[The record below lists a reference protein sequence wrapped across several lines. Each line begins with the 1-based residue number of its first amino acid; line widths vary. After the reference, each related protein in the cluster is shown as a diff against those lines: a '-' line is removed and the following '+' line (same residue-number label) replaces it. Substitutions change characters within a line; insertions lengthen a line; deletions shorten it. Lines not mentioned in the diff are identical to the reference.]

1 MIDSITK
8 PWACNGL
15 SAVKTFMGFISYKE
29 ALFNLVLVTIL
40 HNSELSYVFGRHK
53 GHTTPALLRSE
64 GYKIV
69 LSNTIISFRYS
80 FYTHYMFHY
89 YSQYLCQYIRI
100 YFNYYSYTQISQCQ
114 LLTSIMLITKLVM
127 LQLKLKIYYN
137 LILVF

>member
-1 MIDSITK
+1 MIDSIIK
-8 PWACNGL
+8 PWPCNGL
-15 SAVKTFMGFISYKE
+15 SAVKTFMGFISHKE
-29 ALFNLVLVTIL
+29 ALFNLVLVTIH

-53 GHTTPALLRSE
+53 GHTTPSHLRSE
-64 GYKIV
+64 DYKIV

-114 LLTSIMLITKLVM
+114 LLTSIMLITILVM

-137 LILVF
+137 LILLF